1 MPNHAVADFFTY
13 GNPEQVFILMILQYI
28 HDQIPVGA
36 GNAFFVN
43 LLELP
48 VLSQRLR
55 KSHEIVS
62 IEKIGHK
69 TAAYADN
76 LFLPFALL
84 AANTFLPPALLIL
97 ALKPCTLER
106 CLFLGWNVIFMKAT
120 PPFQALSAIRH
131 IYDMYRKISLT
142 LYRQKFDK
150 SSNFLYFKGFLN
162 RENFSTKFFSKSL
175 FYTIQD
181 IVIEKKI
188 FPQDLVYKHLW
199 IFESTDPQIYITLS
213 TKCGKLVDNPVFIP
227 TLTTESP
234 ENTMCICVFYLST

>member
-76 LFLPFALL
+76 L

-106 CLFLGWNVIFMKAT
+106 CLFLG
-120 PPFQALSAIRH
+120 
-131 IYDMYRKISLT
+131 
-142 LYRQKFDK
+142 
-150 SSNFLYFKGFLN
+150 
-162 RENFSTKFFSKSL
+162 
-175 FYTIQD
+175 
-181 IVIEKKI
+181 
-188 FPQDLVYKHLW
+188 
-199 IFESTDPQIYITLS
+199 
-213 TKCGKLVDNPVFIP
+213 
-227 TLTTESP
+227 
-234 ENTMCICVFYLST
+234 

>member
-13 GNPEQVFILMILQYI
+13 GNPKQVFILMILQYI

-76 LFLPFALL
+76 LFLPFSL
-84 AANTFLPPALLIL
+84 LPPALLIL

-106 CLFLGWNVIFMKAT
+106 CLFLG
-120 PPFQALSAIRH
+120 
-131 IYDMYRKISLT
+131 
-142 LYRQKFDK
+142 
-150 SSNFLYFKGFLN
+150 
-162 RENFSTKFFSKSL
+162 
-175 FYTIQD
+175 
-181 IVIEKKI
+181 
-188 FPQDLVYKHLW
+188 
-199 IFESTDPQIYITLS
+199 
-213 TKCGKLVDNPVFIP
+213 
-227 TLTTESP
+227 
-234 ENTMCICVFYLST
+234 

>member
-76 LFLPFALL
+76 TFLPFALL
-84 AANTFLPPALLIL
+84 AARTFLPPAVLIL
-97 ALKPCTLER
+97 DLKP
-106 CLFLGWNVIFMKAT
+106 
-120 PPFQALSAIRH
+120 
-131 IYDMYRKISLT
+131 
-142 LYRQKFDK
+142 
-150 SSNFLYFKGFLN
+150 
-162 RENFSTKFFSKSL
+162 
-175 FYTIQD
+175 
-181 IVIEKKI
+181 
-188 FPQDLVYKHLW
+188 
-199 IFESTDPQIYITLS
+199 
-213 TKCGKLVDNPVFIP
+213 
-227 TLTTESP
+227 
-234 ENTMCICVFYLST
+234 